1 MLKMSHPNPSNTFLG
16 GGALVMAS
24 EYLLCLCGD
33 PGSLMQFHEHALSFL
48 QSQSSLC
55 KTFKDFFQIF

>member
-16 GGALVMAS
+16 GGALVMVS

-33 PGSLMQFHEHALSFL
+33 PGSLLAVP
-48 QSQSSLC
+48 
-55 KTFKDFFQIF
+55 